1 MAGHDLGRRQE
12 ATDSRVGGLGWPLR
26 RIEPATGVRREMASA
41 YLKQIDA
48 LLVDEVLID
57 RVAEALARRDPES
70 TRRH

>member
-1 MAGHDLGRRQE
+1 
-12 ATDSRVGGLGWPLR
+12 
-26 RIEPATGVRREMASA
+26 MASA